1 MNYTQLI
8 ARCCADSRRL
18 IHTSFAHDGALAI
31 VRLQEPDR
39 LNALSPT
46 LCWQL
51 RETLQAL
58 SQDPALRVLV
68 LTGADPAFCAGGDL
82 DFIASAQHAL
92 RDGEEGAVTIWR
104 WIRQQF
110 GGVARLLTG
119 MEAYCIAA
127 INGPAAGV
135 GLAFALACDHRIAS
149 ERAELVPAFGRIGLV
164 PEVGT
169 SWFLTRMLGVSR
181 ALDLYIDGGRIGA
194 ARALQLGLVDR
205 VVPHDRLHAA
215 ALERAA
221 GVLALPAHTVQV
233 AKRQLRQAADLS
245 WEAAIAL
252 EEFAEPLCF
261 TSAAHRATVATLRG
275 PAVAGSADGASAP

>member
-1 MNYTQLI
+1 MDYAGLI
-8 ARCCADSRRL
+8 ADCCADPRRF
-18 IHTSFAHDGALAI
+18 IHVTFERDGAVAI
-31 VRLQEPDR
+31 VRMQDPER

-58 SQDPALRVLV
+58 AHDPALRVLV

-82 DFIASAQHAL
+82 DFIASAQDTL
-92 RDGEEGAVTIWR
+92 REGDEGAVTIWR

-110 GGVARLLTG
+110 GGVARLLAG
-119 MEAYCIAA
+119 MDAYCIAA
-127 INGPAAGV
+127 VNGAAAGV

-169 SWFLTRMLGVSR
+169 SWFLTRKLGPGR
-181 ALDLYIDGGRIGA
+181 ALDLYIDGGRLA
-194 ARALQLGLVDR
+194 AEHALALGLVDR
-205 VVPHDRLHAA
+205 MVIHELLLAA
-215 ALERAA
+215 ARERAER
-221 GVLALPAHTVQV
+221 VLALPAHTVQL
-233 AKRQLRQAADLS
+233 AKRQLRQVADLS

-261 TSAAHRATVATLRG
+261 TTGAHRS
-275 PAVAGSADGASAP
+275 AVAQLRNRAARS